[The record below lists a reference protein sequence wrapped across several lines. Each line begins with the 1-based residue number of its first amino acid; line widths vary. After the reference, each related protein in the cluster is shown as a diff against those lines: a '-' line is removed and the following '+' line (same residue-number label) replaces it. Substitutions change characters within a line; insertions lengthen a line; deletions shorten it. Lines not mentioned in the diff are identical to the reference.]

1 MFIGRYFACVLI
13 SLTTVLVTCQ
23 INGFAE
29 DSAADQLPVRKILFL
44 GNSITLHGPLESI
57 GWSGNWGMAASAAE
71 RDYVHLLTTKIQ
83 SEWKCRPETMVRN
96 IADFERQYATY
107 DIQQELKGALDFQA
121 DLIVVAIGENVSAL
135 TTEDAISTYEESVRN
150 LLMALKKDRTTLPPI
165 YLRSTFWTDPVKDQ
179 AMARAC
185 ESTGTV
191 YVDLQRLDADE
202 KHFARSERVIAHAGV
217 AGHPGD
223 KGMQAIAD
231 RLWNAI
237 SEE

>member
-1 MFIGRYFACVLI
+1 MFIGRFFACILI
-13 SLTTVLVTCQ
+13 SISAVLLTFSA
-23 INGFAE
+23 NGFAE
-29 DSAADQLPVRKILFL
+29 DAATEQLPVRKILFL

-107 DIQQELKGALDFQA
+107 DIQQELKEALSFQA

-135 TTEDAISTYEESVRN
+135 QTEDAISRYEESVRN
-150 LLMALKKDRTTLPPI
+150 LLMALRKDRTTPPPI

-185 ESTGTV
+185 EATGTA

-202 KHFARSERVIAHAGV
+202 KNFARSERVIAHAGV

-237 SEE
+237 SKK